1 MSKLIIYVDG
11 GSRGNPGP
19 AAGAYFIDGVKS
31 DGKFLGE
38 ATNNEAEYWAVILAL
53 KKVKHLFG
61 KEKIF
66 KMEFE
71 IRSDSELLVNQ
82 LSGNYKVE
90 EENLQKLFMEIWNLK
105 IDFGEIKFVHIPR
118 EKNKEADKMV
128 NQILDRELSKLF

>member
-19 AAGAYFIDGVKS
+19 AAGAYFIDSVKS
-31 DGKFLGE
+31 GGKFLGK
-38 ATNNEAEYWAVILAL
+38 ATNNEAEYFAVILVL

-61 KEKIF
+61 KEKIA

-118 EKNKEADKMV
+118 EKNKEADKIV
-128 NQILDRELSKLF
+128 NQILDRELSRLF